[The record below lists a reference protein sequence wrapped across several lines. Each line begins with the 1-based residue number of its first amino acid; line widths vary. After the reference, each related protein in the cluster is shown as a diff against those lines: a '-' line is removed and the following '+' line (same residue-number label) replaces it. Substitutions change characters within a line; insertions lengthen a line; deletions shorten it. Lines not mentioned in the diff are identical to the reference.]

1 MIAFIKGRL
10 EYNMPQQL
18 VVDVHGVGYQVE
30 VPIGTFDAVRVGDEV
45 KVLTYFHVRESA
57 QVLYGF
63 ANADQRDLFCLLIDR
78 VSGVGPK
85 LAMAVLGGMTVAD
98 FRACV
103 VAGDAAALSKVKG
116 VGKKTAERV
125 MLELKDKVGVAD
137 AWQAVAEAGAA
148 GGAHKASSET
158 VLALISLGYK
168 QADANKAVAK
178 VVKSLGDAAAEATSD
193 ELLRG
198 ALRSMN

>member
-1 MIAFIKGRL
+1 MIAFLKGRV
-10 EYNMPQQL
+10 ETNMPQQL
-18 VVDVHGVGYQVE
+18 VVDVHGVGYQVD
-30 VPIGTFDAVRVGDEV
+30 VPIGAFDAVRVGDEV
-45 KVLTYFHVRESA
+45 KVLTFFHVRENA

-63 ANADQRDLFCLLIDR
+63 ANSDQRDLFCLLIDR

-85 LAMAVLGGMTVAD
+85 LAMAVLGGMAVAD

-125 MLELKDKVGVAD
+125 ILELKDKVGVAD

-148 GGAHKASSET
+148 GGVNIASSET

-168 QADANKAVAK
+168 QADANKAVAQ
-178 VVKSLGDAAAEATSD
+178 VVKSLGDAAGDATSD